1 MAQGLE
7 TCTQSWSTYVDR
19 YVRTRSNTVYVI
31 VQQQL
36 FATTTKKGGCASY
49 HRYTYLYVW
58 YFFKVVRSEKRQGNY
73 CYNSVIFHAV
83 KKLCLLC
90 CFQSEKTIWLITA
103 IITNFPQ
110 KVCYFLELHIKA
122 KQKAILA
129 KNFTTI
135 SWGPH
140 HPESRRR
147 WRIEAGTQNFF
158 RFNLVNDTV
167 TFSFLL
173 SRYITSAQ
181 LVSICGVSFKKIL
194 FWKEKSWSVLDVA
207 PTYFKL
213 KRNREAIRQ

>member
-1 MAQGLE
+1 MYD
-7 TCTQSWSTYVDR
+7 CTYQEHYCVCN
-19 YVRTRSNTVYVI
+19 RS
-31 VQQQL
+31 
-36 FATTTKKGGCASY
+36 ATTICNNNKKRRCATY
-49 HRYTYLYVW
+49 HRYTYIQYMYVW
-58 YFFKVVRSEKRQGNY
+58 NFLKVVRSEKMATIVTTVWYSILLQSY
-73 CYNSVIFHAV
+73 VCYVV
-83 KKLCLLC
+83 
-90 CFQSEKTIWLITA
+90 FQSEKTIWLITA

-173 SRYITSAQ
+173 SKYI
-181 LVSICGVSFKKIL
+181 VSVHCTTCIHLWHFFQENCI
-194 FWKEKSWSVLDVA
+194 
-207 PTYFKL
+207 L
-213 KRNREAIRQ
+213 KRKKLEPLRCCSNLFQIEKKQGGNTTITTLCL

>member
-1 MAQGLE
+1 M
-7 TCTQSWSTYVDR
+7 
-19 YVRTRSNTVYVI
+19 YVI

-36 FATTTKKGGCASY
+36 FATTTKKDVVLRITDTRTIHVCMELLKSGAFGKMA
-49 HRYTYLYVW
+49 TIVTTVW
-58 YFFKVVRSEKRQGNY
+58 YSMLLQSYVCYVV
-73 CYNSVIFHAV
+73 
-83 KKLCLLC
+83 
-90 CFQSEKTIWLITA
+90 FQSEKTIWLITA

-173 SRYITSAQ
+173 SKYIVSVQ
-181 LVSICGVSFKKIL
+181 LVSICGISFKKIV
-194 FWKEKSWSVLDVA
+194 FWKEKSWSLLDVA

>member
-1 MAQGLE
+1 MYD
-7 TCTQSWSTYVDR
+7 CTI
-19 YVRTRSNTVYVI
+19 VRTRSITVYVI

-36 FATTTKKGGCASY
+36 FATTTKKDVVLRITDTRTIHVCMELLKSGAFGKMA
-49 HRYTYLYVW
+49 TIVTTVW
-58 YFFKVVRSEKRQGNY
+58 YSMLLQSYVCYVV
-73 CYNSVIFHAV
+73 
-83 KKLCLLC
+83 
-90 CFQSEKTIWLITA
+90 FQSEKTIWLITA

-173 SRYITSAQ
+173 SKYIVSVQ
-181 LVSICGVSFKKIL
+181 LVSICGISFKKIV
-194 FWKEKSWSVLDVA
+194 FWKEKSWSLLDVA

>member
-1 MAQGLE
+1 M
-7 TCTQSWSTYVDR
+7 
-19 YVRTRSNTVYVI
+19 
-31 VQQQL
+31 
-36 FATTTKKGGCASY
+36 
-49 HRYTYLYVW
+49 YVW
-58 YFFKVVRSEKRQGNY
+58 NFFKVVRSEKMATIVTTVWYSMLLQSY
-73 CYNSVIFHAV
+73 VCYVV
-83 KKLCLLC
+83 
-90 CFQSEKTIWLITA
+90 FQSEKTIWLITA

-173 SRYITSAQ
+173 SKYIVSVQ
-181 LVSICGVSFKKIL
+181 LVSICGISFKKIV
-194 FWKEKSWSVLDVA
+194 FWKEKSWSLLNVA